1 VRFPTLTPYGWTPE
15 RDEVFPVTPPDP
27 TDTDLTPARVIKH
40 DRVGWTV
47 MCVHGELRA
56 DLRGAMRGS
65 TDLTERPGVGDWV
78 AISPRLYESSSTIE
92 SVLPRTSALV
102 RNAAGRRT
110 EAQVLAANV
119 DTVLICVPADA
130 AANPRRVERELA
142 MVWES
147 GAEPVVVLTKSDLE
161 TDRAWIELVSMGAA
175 VVSVDSVA
183 PDGVVS
189 LDPWRIP
196 GRTLVVIGPSG
207 AGKSTLANRL
217 LAEDRL
223 ATGAVRD
230 ADWRGKHTTTWR
242 ELVVL
247 PCGTL
252 LIDTPGIREL
262 SLWDAAEG
270 VAAVFDDVEEVAAE
284 CRFSNCSHQNEP
296 GCAIIAAL
304 ADGSLAQE
312 RIDSW
317 RKLDSELAF
326 QARRVDAQL
335 ASAEKKKWAT
345 LTKTARERRKREQ

>member
-1 VRFPTLTPYGWTPE
+1 VSFPSLVPYGWTPARSE
-15 RDEVFPVTPPDP
+15 AFAVHET
-27 TDTDLTPARVIKH
+27 LTPGRVIKH

-47 MCVHGELRA
+47 VTEHGELRA
-56 DLRGAMRGS
+56 DLKGNLRGS
-65 TDLTERPGVGDWV
+65 TNLAERPGVGDWV
-78 AISPRLYESSSTIE
+78 VVTPRLYESSSTIE
-92 SVLPRTSALV
+92 SVLPRTSAVV

-147 GAEPVVVLTKSDLE
+147 GAVPVVVLTKSDLE
-161 TDRAWIELVSMGAA
+161 NDRAWIESVAMGAA
-175 VVSVDSVA
+175 VVAVDSIA

-196 GRTLVVIGPSG
+196 GSTLVVIGPSG

-217 LAEDRL
+217 LTEDRL

-230 ADWRGKHTTTWR
+230 ADWRGRHTTTWR
-242 ELVVL
+242 ELIVL

-262 SLWDAAEG
+262 SLWDATEG
-270 VAAVFDDVEEVAAE
+270 VAAVFDDIEEIAAG
-284 CRFSNCSHQNEP
+284 CRFNDCTHQNEP
-296 GCAIIAAL
+296 GCEIQTAL
-304 ADGSLAQE
+304 ADGSLDQE
-312 RIDSW
+312 RLAGW
-317 RKLDSELAF
+317 RKLADELAH

-335 ASAEKKKWAT
+335 AAAEKKKWAA
-345 LTKTARERRKREQ
+345 LVKAGRERSREKRNGRT

>member
-1 VRFPTLTPYGWTPE
+1 VRFPSLVPYGWTPV
-15 RDEVFPVTPPDP
+15 RDEAFPVHET
-27 TDTDLTPARVIKH
+27 LTPGRVIKH

-47 MCVHGELRA
+47 TSEHGELRA
-56 DLRGAMRGS
+56 DLKGNLRGS
-65 TDLTERPGVGDWV
+65 SNLAERPGVGDWV
-78 AISPRLYESSSTIE
+78 ALTPRLYESSSTID
-92 SVLPRTSALV
+92 SVLARTSAVV

-147 GAEPVVVLTKSDLE
+147 GAVPVVVLTKSDLE
-161 TDRAWIELVSMGAA
+161 TDRAWIESVAMGAS
-175 VVSVDSVA
+175 VVAVDSVA
-183 PDGVVS
+183 PDGVAS

-196 GRTLVVIGPSG
+196 GSTLVVIGPSG

-230 ADWRGKHTTTWR
+230 ADWRGRHTTTWR
-242 ELVVL
+242 ELIVL

-262 SLWDAAEG
+262 SLWDATEG
-270 VAAVFDDVEEVAAE
+270 VSAVFDDIEEIAAG
-284 CRFSNCSHQNEP
+284 CRFNDCTHQNEP
-296 GCAIIAAL
+296 GCEIQASL
-304 ADGSLAQE
+304 ANGSLDQQ
-312 RIDSW
+312 RLDGW
-317 RKLDSELAF
+317 RKLANELAH

-335 ASAEKKKWAT
+335 AAAEKKKWAS
-345 LTKTARERRKREQ
+345 LVKAGRERAREKRKRS

>member
-1 VRFPTLTPYGWTPE
+1 
-15 RDEVFPVTPPDP
+15 
-27 TDTDLTPARVIKH
+27 
-40 DRVGWTV
+40 
-47 MCVHGELRA
+47 
-56 DLRGAMRGS
+56 
-65 TDLTERPGVGDWV
+65 
-78 AISPRLYESSSTIE
+78 
-92 SVLPRTSALV
+92 LV

-161 TDRAWIELVSMGAA
+161 TDRAWIELVSMGAS
-175 VVSVDSVA
+175 VVAVDSVA
-183 PDGVVS
+183 PDGVVA

-217 LAEDRL
+217 LAEERL

-262 SLWDAAEG
+262 SLWDATEG
-270 VAAVFDDVEEVAAE
+270 VAVAFDDVEEVAAG

-296 GCAIIAAL
+296 GCAINAAL
-304 ADGSLAQE
+304 ADGSLTQE

-317 RKLDSELAF
+317 RKLEGELAF

-335 ASAEKKKWAT
+335 AAAEKKKWAVIV
-345 LTKTARERRKREQ
+345 KNAGVRRKHNQ